1 MRTEQELESLLNH
14 LLEHWE
20 DEVVEFKEGGAGYST
35 DKIGKYF
42 SALANEAN
50 LRGLPFGWLVFGV
63 KDKTR
68 KVVGSKFDV
77 SSDRLNRSGGLKQSI
92 SQGTEPTMCF
102 ADVLTLPHSQGQ
114 VIFFQ
119 IPAAP
124 RGIPIAWNGHYF
136 ARSGENLMALGLEK
150 IDAIRR
156 QGREDDWSA
165 VPVEGA
171 TLDDLD
177 EPALEIARAG
187 FAEKNALRFSRK
199 EVLAWSLLT
208 FLDRARLTRNGVITR
223 TTLLLVGK
231 ELSAHL
237 LAPHPAQ
244 LVWKLV
250 GEEQANEIFH
260 PPFLLA
266 TNALYKRIRNVQIK
280 ILPIG
285 ELVPREVP
293 KYVPE
298 SILEGLHNCIAHQDY
313 GKNGRVVVTEHVDRV
328 VFENLGSFFEGRPE
342 DYISGNKTPARY
354 RNWQLVE
361 AMREINMIDT
371 QGYGIHR
378 LYEEQRK
385 RYFPMPDYEVSS
397 DSVKMAIYGH
407 VVDQAY
413 SSLLIRRGDLSLD
426 DVCLLDR
433 VQKKLPIDSRAA
445 SHLRREGLLEGR
457 VPKLHISAKIAATG
471 DQEDSYLAAKGFDDL
486 FYMHRVLQYLC
497 MKGHAPREKIERV
510 LKKHLSTTLT
520 DSQKK
525 SKIGNLLSV
534 SMGKQRGWIKND
546 GGRGHSS
553 WTLTEKGILECKREN
568 AECRRKC
575 PHATEGP
582 ASPRRGVKSH

>member
-1 MRTEQELESLLNH
+1 MTQRNLNELLDH
-14 LLEHWE
+14 LLVHWE
-20 DEVVEFKEGGAGYST
+20 DEVVEFKQGGAGYST
-35 DKIGKYF
+35 HDIGKYF
-42 SALANEAN
+42 SALSNEAN

-63 KDKTR
+63 EDAAK
-68 KVVGSKFDV
+68 KVVGSGFDV
-77 SSDRLNRSGGLKQSI
+77 SPGRLNRSGGLKQSI
-92 SQGTEPTMCF
+92 SQGTDPAMCF
-102 ADVLTLPHSQGQ
+102 ADIQTLEHSNGR
-114 VIFFQ
+114 VVFFQ

-124 RGIPIAWNGHYF
+124 KGIPIAWNGHYY

-150 IDAIRR
+150 LDAIRR
-156 QGREDDWSA
+156 QGRDDDWSA

-177 EPALEIARAG
+177 ESALEKARSG
-187 FAEKNALRFSRK
+187 FAEKNALKFSRE
-199 EVLAWSLLT
+199 EVRSWSLPA
-208 FLDRARLTRNGVITR
+208 FLDRARLTRNGIITR

-237 LAPHPAQ
+237 LSPHPAQ

-250 GEEQANEIFH
+250 GEEQANEIFR

-266 TNALYKRIRNVQIK
+266 TNALFKRIRNVQIK

-285 ELVPREVP
+285 ELIPREVP

-298 SILEGLHNCIAHQDY
+298 SILEALHNCIAHQDY

-328 VFENLGSFFEGRPE
+328 VFENVGRFFEGRPE
-342 DYISGNKTPARY
+342 DYISGDKTPARY

-445 SHLRREGLLEGR
+445 SHLRREGLIEGR
-457 VPKLHISAKIAATG
+457 VPRLHISAKIAATG

-497 MKGHAPREKIERV
+497 MKGHAPREKIEGL

-520 DSQKK
+520 EAQKK
-525 SKIGNLLSV
+525 NKIGNLLSV
-534 SMGKQRGWIKND
+534 SMDKQRGWIKND

-553 WTLTEKGILECKREN
+553 WTLTEKGVLECRREN
-568 AECRRKC
+568 AECRRRC
-575 PHATEGP
+575 PRPTQGG
-582 ASPRRGVKSH
+582 RKSKKGC